1 VGRAAIGI
9 VVGLAACGGGGATDP
24 FAPDASRG
32 GADAAPVA
40 PAGERVFDL
49 DAVHRIEITVAA
61 EHLDTLENDQDVRVP
76 ATLVYDGTTVAEVG
90 IKKKGQTS
98 LRPLSGKPGFTIKI
112 DEFVPGQRLD
122 GLKKIV
128 LDNAVQD
135 PTFLTGHIGYEL
147 SRRAGVPAPRT
158 AHAAVVFNGD
168 VKGIYVVEEAINS
181 QFLAAAYGADN
192 DQGNLYEG
200 PWDFP
205 MGAATMELKDELEE
219 MRSRADLEALTAI
232 VIDEPAATLATA
244 LATRM
249 DVDQFITNYAIEVVG
264 AHWDSY
270 AYAAWNYYLYDRPS
284 DQRFVI
290 LPHGINWPYWVAD
303 LDPFDLYVYPWGKST
318 PPGFLCERLRGV
330 PALDAQFR
338 AEVTRVADVGWDVG
352 VLDAR
357 IARVTATLHADPPPD
372 AAFAADL
379 ATHDAG
385 VAAAHAF
392 VADRK
397 AYLQG
402 LLGF

>member
-1 VGRAAIGI
+1 MRRAAIVIG
-9 VVGLAACGGGGATDP
+9 VGLAACGGGGATDP
-24 FAPDASRG
+24 FAPDARR
-32 GADAAPVA
+32 GADATPVT
-40 PAGERVFDL
+40 PAGVRVFDL
-49 DAVHRIEITVAA
+49 EVLHRIEITVAA

-76 ATLVYDGTTVAEVG
+76 ATLVYDGITVEDVG

-98 LRPLSGKPGFTIKI
+98 LRPLSGKPGFTIKLN
-112 DEFVPGQRLD
+112 EFTPGQRLD
-122 GLKKIV
+122 GLKKLV

-158 AHAAVVFNGD
+158 AHAVLVFNGD
-168 VKGIYVVEEAINS
+168 AKGIYVVEEAINS
-181 QFLAAAYGADN
+181 QFLAAAYGDGN

-205 MGAATMELKDELEE
+205 MGAATIELKDEVEE

-232 VIDEPAATLATA
+232 VVDEPTATLATA

-270 AYAAWNYYLYDRPS
+270 AYAAWNFYLYDRPS

-303 LDPFDLYVYPWGKST
+303 LDPFDLYVYPWGPTT
-318 PPGFLCERLRGV
+318 PPGFLCERLRAV
-330 PALDAQFR
+330 PALDVAFR
-338 AEVTRVADVGWDVG
+338 AEVTRVADVAWDVAA
-352 VLDAR
+352 LDAR
-357 IARVTATLHADPPPD
+357 IARVTATLHAAPPPD

-385 VAAAHAF
+385 VADAHAF

-397 AYLQG
+397 AYLRT
-402 LLGF
+402 LLGL

>member
-1 VGRAAIGI
+1 MRGAARAVAI
-9 VVGLAACGGGGATDP
+9 VLAACGGGGTGDP
-24 FAPDASRG
+24 FAPDANLRV
-32 GADAAPVA
+32 DAAPGR
-40 PAGERVFDL
+40 PAGEQVFDL
-49 DAVHRIEITVAA
+49 DVVHRIEITVAA
-61 EHLDTLENDQDVRVP
+61 EHLDTLENDQETRVP
-76 ATLVYDGTTVAEVG
+76 ATLSYDGVTVTDVG

-112 DEFVPGQRLD
+112 NEFTPGQRLD

-135 PTFLTGHIGYEL
+135 PTFLTGHLGYEL

-168 VKGIYVVEEAINS
+168 AKGLYVVEEAINS
-181 QFLAAAYGADN
+181 QFLATAYGAAN

-205 MGAATMELKDELEE
+205 MGAATMELKDEALE

-270 AYAAWNYYLYDRPS
+270 AYAAWNYYLYDRPP

-318 PPGFLCERLRGV
+318 PPGFLCERLRAV

-338 AEVTRVADVGWDVG
+338 AEVARVADVGWDVG

-357 IARVTATLHADPPPD
+357 IARVTATLHAAPAPDP
-372 AAFAADL
+372 AFAADL

-385 VAAAHAF
+385 VADAHAF

-397 AYLQG
+397 AYLAG
-402 LLGF
+402 LLGL